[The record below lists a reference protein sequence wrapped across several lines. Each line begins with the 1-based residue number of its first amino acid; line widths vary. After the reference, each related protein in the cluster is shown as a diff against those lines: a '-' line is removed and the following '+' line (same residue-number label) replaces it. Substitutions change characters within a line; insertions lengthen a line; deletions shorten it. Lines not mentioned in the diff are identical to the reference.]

1 MLEPAWLLT
10 GGGSQHCQNKR
21 SSGKGGGRRE
31 RERRREGRKGGR
43 RERERRREGRKG
55 GGGERK
61 ERNQYVVAC
70 EFVAEVLTHSFP

>member
-21 SSGKGGGRRE
+21 SSGKG
-31 RERRREGRKGGR
+31 GGR